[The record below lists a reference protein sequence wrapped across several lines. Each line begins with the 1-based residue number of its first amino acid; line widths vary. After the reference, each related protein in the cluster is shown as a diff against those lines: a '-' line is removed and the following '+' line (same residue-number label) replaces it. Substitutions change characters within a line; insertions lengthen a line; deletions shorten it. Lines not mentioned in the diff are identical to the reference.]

1 MARAQAQ
8 YLRIYDTNGVTYQRW
23 QSYYVNATVTWD
35 SAAWQYVPFAADG
48 FTAGISGDEADIS
61 VVAPATTT
69 IIAAFESAINNGY
82 QAFLSIYQF
91 DTLLG
96 NSSPQA
102 EQELI
107 AGFIGQVI
115 GGKGGLTSIEI
126 QLGSALSPIGA
137 QVPPRKLI
145 TQLIGKGCKL

>member
-8 YLRIYDTNGVTYQRW
+8 YLRIYDATGVTHQRW
-23 QSYYVNATVTWD
+23 QSYYVSSTVSWG

-48 FTAGISGDEADIS
+48 FTAGISGDETDIS
-61 VVAPATTT
+61 VTAPATTT
-69 IIAAFESAINNGY
+69 LIAAFEAAINNGRLVD
-82 QAFLSIYQF
+82 LSIYQF

-96 NSSPQA
+96 NASPQA
-102 EQELI
+102 AQQLI
-107 AGFIGQVI
+107 AAFTGQVV
-115 GGKGGLTSIEI
+115 GGAGGLTNITV

-145 TQLIGKGCKL
+145 TQIIGKGCKL

>member
-8 YLRIYDTNGVTYQRW
+8 YLRIYDATGVTYQRW
-23 QSYYVNATVTWD
+23 QSYYVNTNITWD
-35 SAAWQYVPFAADG
+35 SAVWQYVPFSADG
-48 FTAGISGDEADIS
+48 FTAGVSGDEADIS
-61 VVAPATTT
+61 IAVPATTT
-69 IIAAFESAINNGY
+69 TIAAFESAINNGRL
-82 QAFLSIYQF
+82 AFLGIYQF

-96 NSSPQA
+96 NDLPQPG
-102 EQELI
+102 QELV

-115 GGKGGLTSIEI
+115 GGGGSLTSIEI

-137 QVPPRKLI
+137 QVPPRKFI

>member
-8 YLRIYDTNGVTYQRW
+8 YLRIYDATGVTYQRW
-23 QSYYVNATVTWD
+23 QSYYVNSTVTWD
-35 SAAWQYVPFAADG
+35 SAVWQYVPFAADG
-48 FTAGISGDEADIS
+48 FTAGISGDETDIS

-69 IIAAFESAINNGY
+69 LIAAFESAINNGRL
-82 QAFLSIYQF
+82 AELDIYQF

-96 NSSPQA
+96 NEAPQLD
-102 EQELI
+102 QQLI
-107 AGFIGQVI
+107 AGFTGQVV
-115 GGKGGLTSIEI
+115 GGTGGLTNITV